1 MPPWADLVGH
11 RQVRRRQGDE
21 RGEYFVHV
29 KGGWSGGSRVESRKD
44 WGREQGDNG
53 GRAEL
58 RREGRALMAMKH
70 DIINGCRPKCPVS

>member
-29 KGGWSGGSRVESRKD
+29 KGGSRVESGKGAGGQRRKGGTPKGARKGFD
-44 WGREQGDNG
+44 GDETRHNKWMSAKMS
-53 GRAEL
+53 RL
-58 RREGRALMAMKH
+58 LKSTV
-70 DIINGCRPKCPVS
+70 I